1 MNHSHFIRKGRPA
14 NTYYITLYNILML
27 LSEFYM
33 GTLKTA
39 ITFPVGIRKFF
50 FFSKYVT
57 FDRDSKIQVDDFQT
71 EKKGYSNLNVSL
83 KNRGLHRP
91 DGRW

>member
-1 MNHSHFIRKGRPA
+1 MSHSHFIRKGRPA

-39 ITFPVGIRKFF
+39 ITFPVESENF

-57 FDRDSKIQVDDFQT
+57 FDRDSKIQVDDFQI
-71 EKKGYSNLNVSL
+71 EKKRCSKMRVVT
-83 KNRGLHRP
+83 
-91 DGRW
+91 

>member
-1 MNHSHFIRKGRPA
+1 
-14 NTYYITLYNILML
+14 ML

-39 ITFPVGIRKFF
+39 ITFPIGIRKF

-57 FDRDSKIQVDDFQT
+57 FDRDSKIQVDDFQI
-71 EKKGYSNLNVSL
+71 EKKGYSRMRGCNLNVSL
-83 KNRGLHRP
+83 KNCGLHSQMA
-91 DGRW
+91 DGEWE